1 MKTELQTQGAIM
13 SLTKSENTADISSDF
28 LTVDGVAK
36 YLSLSSSLVR
46 RLMKD
51 EKENFPKS
59 FEILKTDKRIKHIF
73 KKEEIAQ
80 WVESKRSKG

>member
-1 MKTELQTQGAIM
+1 
-13 SLTKSENTADISSDF
+13 
-28 LTVDGVAK
+28 
-36 YLSLSSSLVR
+36 
-46 RLMKD
+46 MKD

>member
-1 MKTELQTQGAIM
+1 M
-13 SLTKSENTADISSDF
+13 SKSQKKSENNADISSDF

-36 YLSLSSSLVR
+36 YLSLSSSQVR
-46 RLMKD
+46 KLMKD
-51 EKENFPKS
+51 PKEDFPKS